1 METTNSIIITSDLK
15 LRKPIESD
23 IQRRLEL
30 GRYREFIKMVGG
42 SLKQLKPYKKSD
54 AIAWFKK
61 ESAHPYSFVI
71 EYKGNMIGICRI
83 QKKNDQL
90 GRYSIGLYD
99 RDLLAKGIGTTVTKA
114 MVSFGFKTLHLM
126 AIDLMVLTINVRA
139 ISCYEKSG
147 FKTVKTL
154 KSHHE
159 VDGVVYDDLIMLMA
173 NEKRLTDIPVID
185 LGDIVL
191 RPIRQSDYMDM
202 YDYGKDDQVTKYL
215 AWDSY
220 SSVLEAKQSV
230 EKVFL
235 TRPSNGVPS
244 AYAIVHKN
252 DRKMIGTC
260 DIFKVNWLTLTGEIG
275 YVIHRDYWGKGIM
288 TKACKAV
295 IRFGFSQ
302 LGLKTIEIGHDVN
315 NIGSQRVIEKCG
327 FEFVKESYVEHLK
340 MRGRF
345 YKLERSS
352 F

>member
-1 METTNSIIITSDLK
+1 MAMNGPIIVTKDLK
-15 LRKPIESD
+15 LRKPVQSD
-23 IQRRLEL
+23 IKRRLEL
-30 GRYREFIKMVGG
+30 GRYREFVKMVGG
-42 SLKQLKPYKKSD
+42 SVKDLEPFSFSD
-54 AIAWFKK
+54 AKKWFEK
-61 ESAHPYSFVI
+61 ETSHPYSFVI
-71 EYKGNMIGICRI
+71 EYRGDMIGICRI
-83 QKKNDQL
+83 KKKNNQL

-99 RDLLAKGIGTTVTKA
+99 RDLLAKGIGTKVTKA
-114 MVSFGFKTLHLM
+114 MIRFGFETLNLM
-126 AIDLMVLTINVRA
+126 VLDLMVLTINVRA

-159 VDGVVYDDLIMLMA
+159 VDGVVYDDLIMLVA
-173 NEKRLTDIPVID
+173 NEKRLRDIPVID

-191 RPIRQSDYMDM
+191 RPISQSDYMDM

-252 DRKMIGTC
+252 DHKMIGTC

-288 TKACKAV
+288 TKACKTV
-295 IRFGFSQ
+295 IRFGFSY
-302 LGLKTIEIGHDVN
+302 LGLKTIEIGHEIN

-327 FEFVKESYVEHLK
+327 FEFVKEAYVERLK

-345 YKLERSS
+345 YKLER
-352 F
+352 